1 MNVRNFRTVIAVVL
15 TAALAACGGAPP
27 AANVG
32 VFDLGA
38 PPGGTPPAKI
48 NAVVLVPPIMAPIW
62 LDSNAIVYRLTY
74 QDAARTRTY
83 AQSRW
88 AGTPAEMLGVQLR
101 SRVAQAASG
110 GVVGALDGARADF
123 ALRVDLEDFSQA
135 FDAAESSRGV
145 VKARAT
151 LIDLSTRGVV
161 AQRSFVVERP
171 APTANA
177 DGAVR
182 ALGQAG
188 DALVAQ
194 VVAWAAT
201 SIPPRK

>member
-1 MNVRNFRTVIAVVL
+1 MNARIVTTTIAVILAV
-15 TAALAACGGAPP
+15 TLAACGGAPP
-27 AANVG
+27 AASVA
-32 VFDLGA
+32 VFDLGG
-38 PPGGTPPAKI
+38 PPGGNPPAKI
-48 NAVVLVPPIMAPIW
+48 NAVVLVPPVMAPVW
-62 LDSNAIVYRLTY
+62 LDSTGIVYRLNY
-74 QDAARTRTY
+74 QDAARSRVY

-88 AGTPAEMLGVQLR
+88 AGTPAEMLGAQLR

-145 VKARAT
+145 VRARAT
-151 LIDLSTRGVV
+151 LIDLATRGVI

-194 VVAWAAT
+194 IVAWAAT
-201 SIPPRK
+201 SVPPRK

>member
-1 MNVRNFRTVIAVVL
+1 MNARIVSTTIAAIL
-15 TAALAACGGAPP
+15 AAALAACGGAPP
-27 AANVG
+27 AANVA

-38 PPGGTPPAKI
+38 PPAASPAPRIGG
-48 NAVVLVPPIMAPIW
+48 VVLVPGVTSPVW
-62 LDSNAIVYRLTY
+62 LDSTSIVYRLNY
-74 QDAARTRTY
+74 QDAARSRTY

-101 SRVAQAASG
+101 SRLAQSATG

-151 LIDLSTRGVV
+151 LIDLSTRGVI

-188 DALVAQ
+188 DALVVQ
-194 VVAWAAT
+194 MVAWAAA
-201 SIPPRK
+201 SVPPRK